1 MHKYIYSKFGLLSV
15 LFILLGISQV
25 NRADGSVPYGWEQR
39 EMKPTETMVVIVTNT
54 TDIVDGETSSIA
66 SLTVDPGP
74 DGTIS
79 FREAFQAA
87 NNTPGAKAIRFTPAL
102 SGAAITFAAGGDP
115 LNVTGGDLTIDGDID
130 GDGLPDITLDGHL
143 GQGAIAL
150 ISSHNI
156 ITHLTFSDYL
166 GGPTMIC
173 CPAENC
179 SHQTFTDNQIIDNT
193 FLLPNAG
200 PAVAIT
206 PGGLLNPADFPQV
219 TDVTW
224 QDILVQGNTIV
235 TKSTAIYVAV
245 AAGGSNHSQIINLA
259 ISGNH
264 ITNLSPNPL
273 AVIDVMV
280 ADTNSL
286 YFGIPA
292 PIQYS
297 DYNRIENFT
306 IAENKIDAPTS
317 FGIKIALANFGNGNN
332 EMVNL
337 NITDNTISAL
347 WGLYISPG
355 NDGSTERGSS
365 NNLLNGVN
373 ILGNTFTSKY
383 LSNSGIEIN
392 AASGSP
398 SDLGGANNQIKDLR
412 IVGNTIED
420 YASSGIDVVGARGA
434 GAMHSLVGNRIENI
448 TIQSNRISKVTDPG
462 GGWAAIS
469 LRAGVGAADSNQE
482 VGLQVSN
489 NYLRGSIGIKILGG
503 YTAGAINNQVSVS
516 ELVANVV
523 DSSQAPILAQNDL
536 DGASGN
542 LVTIPAALTA
552 NDDLGRP
559 GSFFTVTGVGFP
571 VSSTVTITLNS
582 ILLTTTL
589 PVDENGGFVFL
600 LDTNQADAGFYAVR
614 AAGNPGA
621 VINFRLDQNAPL
633 RPQEGTGPILIVP
646 DETAGSEIYLP
657 VIQR

>member
-1 MHKYIYSKFGLLSV
+1 MHKYIYSRVGLLSI
-15 LFILLGISQV
+15 LFILLGIARTNQ
-25 NRADGSVPYGWEQR
+25 AGGSAPKGWEQGDI
-39 EMKPTETMVVIVTNT
+39 KPTETMLVTVTNP

-79 FREAFQAA
+79 FREAFEAA
-87 NNTPGAKAIRFTPAL
+87 NNTLGPKAIRFAPEL
-102 SGAAITFAAGGDP
+102 SGATITFVADGNP
-115 LNVTGGDLTIDGDID
+115 LNVTSGDLTIDGDID

-224 QDILVQGNTIV
+224 QDILVSGNTIV

-245 AAGGSNHSQIINLA
+245 AAGGSNHSQIVNLT
-259 ISGNH
+259 ISANH
-264 ITNLSPNPL
+264 ITNLSPDPL
-273 AVIDVMV
+273 AVIDTMV

-306 IAENKIDAPTS
+306 IAGNTIDAPKS
-317 FGIKIALANFGNGNN
+317 FGIKIGLANFGNEYNQ
-332 EMVNL
+332 VDNL

-355 NDGSTERGSS
+355 NDGSAEKGSS
-365 NNLLNGVN
+365 NNKITGVN
-373 ILGNTFTSKY
+373 ILENTFTSKY

-398 SDLGGANNQIKDLR
+398 SDLGGANNQINDLR

-420 YASSGIDVVGARGA
+420 YASSGIDVVGGNGA
-434 GAMHSLVGNRIENI
+434 GARHSLVGNVVENV
-448 TIQSNRISKVTDPG
+448 TIHSNRISQIQYPG
-462 GGWAAIS
+462 SGWAAIS
-469 LRAGVGAADSNQE
+469 LRAGVGAAESNQL

-489 NYLRGSIGIKILGG
+489 NHLRGLIGIKILGG

-523 DSSQAPILAQNDL
+523 NSSDVPVLAQNDL
-536 DGASGN
+536 DGAGGN
-542 LVTIPAALTA
+542 LVTVPPALTI
-552 NDDLGRP
+552 NYDICSP
-559 GSFFTVTGVGFP
+559 GSFFTVTGVNFAT
-571 VSSTVTITLNS
+571 SSTLTITVNS
-582 ILLTTTL
+582 AILTTTL
-589 PVDENGGFVFL
+589 PVDGNGGFVFL
-600 LDTNQADAGFYAVR
+600 LDTSQADAGYYAVR
-614 AAGNPGA
+614 AVGNPGA
-621 VINFRLDQNAPL
+621 SIGFLVDPRAGFRL
-633 RPQEGTGPILIVP
+633 QEGTGPILIVP
-646 DETAGSEIYLP
+646 DGIAGNVIYLP
-657 VIQR
+657 VVQR